1 MTKQMPFQSVV
12 DALLDTTKPFPTKYL
27 PYFSDI
33 DPASLELVLEA
44 WPRVALTRKQALL
57 ADLDSLLDEDTIV
70 SFDDFARALLND
82 PDAPVRAGA
91 IRLLAECEDVKL
103 LSVYAKLLASD
114 PDAGVRA
121 EAANIL
127 NLYVDLGELEEI
139 PAKSLRQAEEALLAA
154 VHDDDATVRHR
165 VLESLGY
172 SSRPEVPPLIET
184 AYKRGTPEWLA
195 SALIAMGRSQD
206 ERWIEPVISM
216 LLNDEPN
223 VRLEA
228 ARAAGLLELDEARIP
243 LLRLLEDEDNAEV
256 ISAAIWSLSQIG
268 GEDVRTYLE
277 NLLDVTE
284 DDDEVAFIE
293 DAIANLSFTE
303 DLGKFDL
310 LSLDPDDDL
319 EDLEELDELDGEDE
333 KPKRRKS
340 NA

>member
-1 MTKQMPFQSVV
+1 MTNQIPFQSVV
-12 DALLDTTKPFPTKYL
+12 DALLDNSKPFPTKYL
-27 PYFSDI
+27 TFFSDI
-33 DPASLELVLEA
+33 DPASLKLALDA
-44 WPRVALTRKQALL
+44 WPRVELTRKRTLL
-57 ADLDSLLDEDTIV
+57 ADLDSLLSTDTVV

-103 LSVYAKLLASD
+103 LPVYAKLLASD

-121 EAANIL
+121 EAAKIL
-127 NLYVDLGELEEI
+127 NLYVDLGELDEI
-139 PAKSLRQAEEALLAA
+139 PEKALHQAEEALLAA

-172 SSRPEVPPLIET
+172 SSRPEVPPLIEA
-184 AYKRGTPEWLA
+184 AYKRNTPEWIA

-216 LLNDEPN
+216 LLNEEAI

-228 ARAAGLLELDEARIP
+228 ARAAGMLDLDEARVP
-243 LLRLLEDEDNAEV
+243 LLRLLEDEDDDEV

-277 NLLDVTE
+277 NLLDTTE
-284 DDDEVAFIE
+284 DEDEIAYIE

-303 DLGKFDL
+303 DLAKFDL
-310 LSLDPDDDL
+310 LSLDPDDELMDL
-319 EDLEELDELDGEDE
+319 EDFDEEDE
-333 KPKRRKS
+333 K
-340 NA
+340 

>member
-12 DALLDTTKPFPTKYL
+12 DALLDTTKHIPTKYL

-33 DPASLELVLEA
+33 DPDSLKLVLDA
-44 WPRVALTRKQALL
+44 WPRVELTRKRTLL
-57 ADLDSLLDEDTIV
+57 ADLDSLLSTDTIV

-91 IRLLAECEDVKL
+91 IRLLAECEDIKL
-103 LSVYAKLLASD
+103 IPVYAKLLASD
-114 PDAGVRA
+114 PDATVRA
-121 EAANIL
+121 EAAKIL

-139 PAKSLRQAEEALLAA
+139 PEKALHQAEKALLAA
-154 VHDDDATVRHR
+154 VHDDNATVRHR

-172 SSRPEVPPLIET
+172 SSRPEVPPLIE
-184 AYKRGTPEWLA
+184 AAFKRGDPEWLA
-195 SALIAMGRSQD
+195 SALLAMGRSQD

-216 LLNDEPN
+216 LLNDEPT

-228 ARAAGLLELDEARIP
+228 ARAAGELELDEARIP
-243 LLRLLEDEDNAEV
+243 LLRLLEDEDEAEV

-277 NLLDVTE
+277 NLLDATE
-284 DDDEVAFIE
+284 DEDEIAFIE

-310 LSLDPDDDL
+310 LALDPDDELD
-319 EDLEELDELDGEDE
+319 DLDELDEE
-333 KPKRRKS
+333 EE
-340 NA
+340 

>member
-1 MTKQMPFQSVV
+1 MTKQTPFESVV
-12 DALLDTTKPFPTKYL
+12 DALLDTGKHFPTKYL
-27 PYFSDI
+27 TYFSDI
-33 DPASLELVLEA
+33 DPASLKLVLDA
-44 WPRVALTRKQALL
+44 WPRVALTRKRALL

-70 SFDDFARALLND
+70 SFDDFARALLTD

-91 IRLLAECEDVKL
+91 IRLLAECEDVQL
-103 LSVYAKLLASD
+103 LPVYAKLLASD

-121 EAANIL
+121 EAAKIL
-127 NLYVDLGELEEI
+127 NLYIDLGELEEI
-139 PAKSLRQAEEALLAA
+139 PEKALHQAEEALLAA

-172 SSRPEVPPLIET
+172 SSRPEVPALIEA
-184 AYKRGTPEWLA
+184 AYKRNTPEWLA

-206 ERWIEPVISM
+206 ERWIEQVISM
-216 LLNDEPN
+216 LLNEDPI

-228 ARAAGLLELDEARIP
+228 VRAAGELELGEARIP

-268 GEDVRTYLE
+268 GEDVRAYLE
-277 NLLDVTE
+277 NLLDATE
-284 DDDEVAFIE
+284 DDDEIAFIE

-310 LSLDPDDDL
+310 LSLDLDDELD
-319 EDLEELDELDGEDE
+319 DLEELDELDEEEE
-333 KPKRRKS
+333 KPKRKKK
-340 NA
+340 N